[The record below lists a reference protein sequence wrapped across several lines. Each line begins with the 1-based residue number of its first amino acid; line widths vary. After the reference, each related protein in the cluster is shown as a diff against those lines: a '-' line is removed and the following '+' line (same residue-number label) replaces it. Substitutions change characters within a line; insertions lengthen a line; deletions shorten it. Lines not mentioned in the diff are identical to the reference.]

1 MRFVKVVSIRY
12 NIRMG
17 FGIKIEELIERLD
30 NLRRRYVRDYAYSC
44 QLNLRQFEALVYLSK
59 CNHYSDTPLAL
70 TDYLGLTKGTVSQTV
85 IALEEKGLLEKSIDP
100 SDKRVVHLKLTPVGR
115 RTVEKCL
122 KDSPISKGVEQ
133 SSQEDGAEQIAEQL
147 ENLLVTLQRAN
158 SFKTFGVCRTCS
170 HFRASGLGVKHQCGL
185 TLEPLTEK
193 ESLKICRE
201 HSVEANSW
209 LCCEKESREQ
219 GTQ

>member
-1 MRFVKVVSIRY
+1 MS
-12 NIRMG
+12 
-17 FGIKIEELIERLD
+17 FGVKIEELIERLD
-30 NLRRRYVRDYAYSC
+30 NLRRRHVRDYAYSC

-59 CNHYSDTPLAL
+59 CNRYSDTPLAL
-70 TDYLGLTKGTVSQTV
+70 ADYLGLTKGTVSQTV
-85 IALEEKGLLEKSIDP
+85 IALEEKGLLEKNPDP
-100 SDKRVVHLKLTPVGR
+100 DDKRVVHLKLTSTGR

-133 SSQEDGAEQIAEQL
+133 SSQANDAEEIAEQL
-147 ENLLVTLQRAN
+147 ENLLTALQRAN

-170 HFRASGLGVKHQCGL
+170 HFRVNGLGSKHQCGL

-201 HSVEANSW
+201 HTVNE
-209 LCCEKESREQ
+209 
-219 GTQ
+219 